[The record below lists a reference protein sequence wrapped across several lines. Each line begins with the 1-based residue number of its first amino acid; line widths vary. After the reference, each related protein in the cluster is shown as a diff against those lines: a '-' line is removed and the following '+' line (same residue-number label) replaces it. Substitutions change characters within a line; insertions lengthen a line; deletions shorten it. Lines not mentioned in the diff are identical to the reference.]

1 MGKSQFA
8 EDYSFRIKKEGEHHR
23 LNLGSNL
30 EKAKKLA
37 DQIQAFLSVP
47 SNGFADLF
55 EHPDFESIPKPR
67 IYKRRRKAIQASSD
81 TPETEKVL
89 PLLSDIIGIY
99 ESNMVHLSRTTVT
112 NNLNALR
119 HIGAG
124 VLGLRNLKKSA
135 KKKQRL
141 AWRAKIEKIPLEE
154 LSVIALESYR
164 TRVIRAAG
172 EDGIA
177 RGKAITTLNTYFRCA
192 KSIFADRVMPL
203 YGGLLLP
210 EPIPLRQIKPLREPS
225 RRYVSTVDVPAIVQ
239 NAYDKFWMADRRTS
253 ADTGKV
259 ETSRVRHEK
268 VKFII
273 LLLTISCGLAP
284 ERSVEA
290 DLGANRF

>member
-1 MGKSQFA
+1 M
-8 EDYSFRIKKEGEHHR
+8 
-23 LNLGSNL
+23 
-30 EKAKKLA
+30 
-37 DQIQAFLSVP
+37 
-47 SNGFADLF
+47 
-55 EHPDFESIPKPR
+55 
-67 IYKRRRKAIQASSD
+67 
-81 TPETEKVL
+81 
-89 PLLSDIIGIY
+89 
-99 ESNMVHLSRTTVT
+99 SRTTVT

-124 VLGLRNLKKSA
+124 ILGLRNLKKSA

-225 RRYVSTVDVPAIVQ
+225 RRYVSTVDVPEIVQ
-239 NAYDKFWMADRRTS
+239 SAYDKFWISGQTS
-253 ADTGKV
+253 PPETGEFEKNEEGPTLCPLRERE
-259 ETSRVRHEK
+259 ETPVSRKR
-268 VKFII
+268 ISI
-273 LLLTISCGLAP
+273 LPAACTA
-284 ERSVEA
+284 SV
-290 DLGANRF
+290 